1 MPFKSCL
8 SFLGHVSVLLM
19 STLLYFER
27 REKFLVIIVSV
38 CRVYEVNISQMGNFT
53 KYTGHNV

>member
-27 REKFLVIIVSV
+27 REKFLIITVSV
-38 CRVYEVNISQMGNFT
+38 CRVYEVNI
-53 KYTGHNV
+53 